1 MKLARF
7 EGRDGRPRIG
17 KVLEGIVIDVSD
29 QCTQTECIGQLL
41 AAQPELFS
49 QLDAVTITDE
59 NSHSLEDVRLLAPL
73 TSPSKF
79 LAIGMNY
86 RDHAEEALRIG
97 IPEPKSQLWFNKQVS
112 CIAGPNDD
120 IDLPPTVTQLDYE
133 AELGIVIGRKGRY
146 IPREEALSYVAGFLV
161 VNDVSARD
169 WQQRS
174 PTWTLGKSFD
184 THGPIGPWLVTP
196 DDVPDPQNLDIC
208 LRVNG
213 EIRQR
218 ASTSQMIHDIAN
230 QIAYLS
236 EVMTLVPGDLIATGT
251 PAGVGLAMTPPV
263 FLDDGDVV
271 SIDIEHI
278 GTLSNTVRKSAGRNS
293 HE

>member
-1 MKLARF
+1 
-7 EGRDGRPRIG
+7 
-17 KVLEGIVIDVSD
+17 
-29 QCTQTECIGQLL
+29 
-41 AAQPELFS
+41 
-49 QLDAVTITDE
+49 
-59 NSHSLEDVRLLAPL
+59 
-73 TSPSKF
+73 
-79 LAIGMNY
+79 MNY
-86 RDHAEEALRIG
+86 RDHAEEARRIG

-112 CIAGPNDD
+112 CIVGPNDD
-120 IDLPPTVTQLDYE
+120 IDLPPTVSQLDYE

-146 IPREEALSYVAGFLV
+146 IRPEDALSYVAGYLV

-196 DDVPDPQNLDIC
+196 DDVPDPQNLDMC
-208 LRVNG
+208 LHVNG

-236 EVMTLVPGDLIATGT
+236 EVMTLFPGDLIATGT

-263 FLDDGDVV
+263 FLEDGDVV
-271 SIDIEHI
+271 TIDIEHI
-278 GTLSNTVRKSAGRNS
+278 GTLSNTVRRSPGRKAT
-293 HE
+293 

>member
-17 KVLEGIVIDVSD
+17 KVLKGIVVDVSD
-29 QCTQTECIGQLL
+29 QCAQTACIGQLL
-41 AAQPELFS
+41 AAQLDLFS

-59 NSHSLEDVRLLAPL
+59 NSHSLENVRLLPPL

-86 RDHAEEALRIG
+86 RDHAEEARRIG

-112 CIAGPNDD
+112 CIVGPNDD
-120 IDLPPTVTQLDYE
+120 IDLPPTVSQLDYE

-146 IPREEALSYVAGFLV
+146 IRPEDALSYVAGYLV

-196 DDVPDPQNLDIC
+196 DDVPDPQNLDMC
-208 LRVNG
+208 LHVNG

-236 EVMTLVPGDLIATGT
+236 EVMTLFPGDLIATGT

-263 FLDDGDVV
+263 FLEDGDVV
-271 SIDIEHI
+271 TIDIEHI
-278 GTLSNTVRKSAGRNS
+278 GTLSNTVRRSPGRKAT
-293 HE
+293 